1 MSESNVDTVASLTP
15 TAASDYNHHHQ
26 QHQHKLEAESHAY
39 DQNNNASHHDSEH
52 EYDDDADEDEADDDT
67 HENAGGNNSTTT
79 GGHTTTNTSSESLS
93 EGAADTVDIPPLS
106 QLTHSAPRL
115 VSARRALPASA
126 PAPATLSPS
135 QVIHKLEI
143 IQEIK

>member
-39 DQNNNASHHDSEH
+39 DQNNNASH
-52 EYDDDADEDEADDDT
+52 YDDDADEDEADDDT